1 MSASDVESLK
11 LLLIGN
17 SSTGKSSL
25 LLRFI
30 NDTFAPE
37 DTQATIGVD
46 FKTKL
51 INFRGKKVRLQLW
64 DTAGQERYRTLT
76 SSYYRGCQGVL
87 IVFDVTS
94 RSSFDQLPH
103 WFQELHSHTPQNVVI
118 MVIGNKTDSPARQ
131 VSAEEAE
138 VQSTKLGA
146 DAYFETSAK
155 DNTNVRAMF
164 VELTDRVLRLRQ
176 RIRVEHAETVKLQEP
191 AMTQSG
197 CSC

>member
-1 MSASDVESLK
+1 
-11 LLLIGN
+11 
-17 SSTGKSSL
+17 
-25 LLRFI
+25 
-30 NDTFAPE
+30 
-37 DTQATIGVD
+37 
-46 FKTKL
+46 
-51 INFRGKKVRLQLW
+51 
-64 DTAGQERYRTLT
+64 
-76 SSYYRGCQGVL
+76 
-87 IVFDVTS
+87 
-94 RSSFDQLPH
+94 
-103 WFQELHSHTPQNVVI
+103 